1 MMIKKIIILYTFIL
15 ITFSGPV
22 YSSMQNKIIAH
33 VGTEIITSA
42 DLENR
47 VRTLLILNNQELNQ
61 ENINTVKGE
70 SLKSIMRSLIK
81 NKEIKKYEVTEYNKN
96 QLNNYIINTISNKN
110 LSNQE
115 ELRNLFK
122 QNKIDYDTWVESV
135 KIDIL
140 WNTLIFRMYGNQI
153 IINSIEIE
161 NDIKEKMKEQ
171 KESKEYNLSEIL
183 INSSVGNTDNAIN
196 DIYKTIQKEGF
207 EKAASLHSSSVTAS
221 NKGQLGWIN
230 ESSLSKI
237 FLKQLNSIDK
247 GQITKPIKVQEN
259 YIILKINDIKIISSE
274 TVDIEKLKNSIIKNN
289 KEEKLNLFS
298 RSHFSKLENKTL
310 IKLK

>member
-1 MMIKKIIILYTFIL
+1 MIKKIIILYTFIL
-15 ITFSGPV
+15 VTFSGPV

-42 DLENR
+42 DLENK
-47 VRTLLILNNQELNQ
+47 VKTLLILNNQELNQ

-81 NKEIKKYEVTEYNKN
+81 KKEIKKYEVTEYNKN
-96 QLNNYIINTISNKN
+96 QLNNYIINVIGNKN

-115 ELRNLFK
+115 ELKNLFK
-122 QNKIDYDTWVESV
+122 QNNIDYDIWVESV

-140 WNTLIFRMYGNQI
+140 WNTLIFRMYSNQI
-153 IINSIEIE
+153 TINSIEIE
-161 NDIKEKMKEQ
+161 NDIKEKMKKK

-183 INSSVGNTDNAIN
+183 INSSVGDTDNAIN

-207 EKAASLHSSSVTAS
+207 EKAASLHSSSVTAP
-221 NKGQLGWIN
+221 NKGQLGWVN

-247 GQITKPIKVQEN
+247 GQITKPIKIQEN

-274 TVDIEKLKNSIIKNN
+274 TVDIEKLKNSIIKNS

>member
-1 MMIKKIIILYTFIL
+1 M
-15 ITFSGPV
+15 TFSGPV

-42 DLENR
+42 DLENK
-47 VRTLLILNNQELNQ
+47 VKTLLILNNQELNQ

-81 NKEIKKYEVTEYNKN
+81 KKEIKKYEVTEYNKN
-96 QLNNYIINTISNKN
+96 QLNNYIINVISNKN

-115 ELRNLFK
+115 ELKNLFK
-122 QNKIDYDTWVESV
+122 QNNIDYDIWVESV

-140 WNTLIFRMYGNQI
+140 WNTLIFRMYSNQI
-153 IINSIEIE
+153 TINSIEIE
-161 NDIKEKMKEQ
+161 NDIKEKMKK

-183 INSSVGNTDNAIN
+183 INSSVGDTDNAIN

-221 NKGQLGWIN
+221 NKGQLGWVN

-247 GQITKPIKVQEN
+247 GQITKPIKIQEN

-274 TVDIEKLKNSIIKNN
+274 TVDIEKLKKSIIKNN